1 MEALKDSMTELSQR
15 AKAAEERTTVAAKE
29 TGEQVEIRLAE
40 VKDNALRMRN
50 DLRSRPMDSAQT
62 DDHRHQHHPSQICL
76 AGTVHS

>member
-40 VKDNALRMRN
+40 VKAT
-50 DLRSRPMDSAQT
+50 PCA
-62 DDHRHQHHPSQICL
+62 
-76 AGTVHS
+76 